1 MKRPSPGRPH
11 RLRRPF
17 KLVALGA
24 SALLL
29 ALVLA
34 CGAAEQHQ
42 EPATQAEPA
51 SQTSPAQP
59 AGQPQAAAE
68 SATGAETGESMV
80 KSENAMNQ
88 ETGPQAEPATAKE
101 MPVEKPA
108 SAEVVVENTA
118 EVQPDPVVKALAPQ
132 AQPAAATAEPAA
144 PRQEPA
150 SPAQPTEAEP
160 AQVPEPTSEP
170 VAAPQPTQA
179 PAQQPTAVP
188 APQPTA
194 TPVAVVV
201 EPLPEVGNQVGNRV
215 PDIGLEL
222 LGGSMVSTS
231 GLIEQG
237 KPTFLF
243 FTSTT

>member
-11 RLRRPF
+11 GLRWPL
-17 KLVALGA
+17 KPVALGA

-34 CGAAEQHQ
+34 CGAAEQPQ

-51 SQTSPAQP
+51 SQTAPAQP

-68 SATGAETGESMV
+68 SATRAETSESMV
-80 KSENAMNQ
+80 KSENTMRPEIRSQ
-88 ETGPQAEPATAKE
+88 VEPATAKE
-101 MPVEKPA
+101 MPVDQPA
-108 SAEVVVENTA
+108 SAEVAVEKTA
-118 EVQPDPVVKALAPQ
+118 EGQPEPVVKAMEPQ
-132 AQPAAATAEPAA
+132 AQPAAATTEPAA

-160 AQVPEPTSEP
+160 AQVTEPTSEP
-170 VAAPQPTQA
+170 VAAPQPTQVPA
-179 PAQQPTAVP
+179 PQPTAVP

-201 EPLPEVGNQVGNRV
+201 EPTPEVGNKVGNRV

-222 LGGSMVSTS
+222 VGGSMVSTS